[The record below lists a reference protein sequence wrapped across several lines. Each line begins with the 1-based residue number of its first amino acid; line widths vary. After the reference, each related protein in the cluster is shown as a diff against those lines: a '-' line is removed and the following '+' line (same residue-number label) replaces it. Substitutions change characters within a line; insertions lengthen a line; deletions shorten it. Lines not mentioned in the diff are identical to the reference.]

1 MKEVNIYNVVVTEV
15 PEDIELE
22 PVIRYVTIVANDM
35 REVINALTDVNNP
48 FCKEEDITSIT
59 LDKKVY
65 CYKYL

>member
-1 MKEVNIYNVVVTEV
+1 MKEVNIYNVTITEV

-22 PVIRYVTIVANDM
+22 PCIRYVTIVADDI
-35 REVINALTDVNNP
+35 REVINTLTDVTNP

>member
-15 PEDIELE
+15 PEDLELE
-22 PVIRYVTIVANDM
+22 PVIRYITIAANDM
-35 REVINALTDVNNP
+35 REVISTLTDVDKP

-59 LDKKVY
+59 FDKKIY